1 LASIP
6 ESILP
11 PFLHLPPPQL
21 LASNFLVAIWFAVP
35 TETVRRLQ
43 LEEFAKE
50 KQVSFAITLAVKFVD
65 IMRMI

>member
-1 LASIP
+1 ML
-6 ESILP
+6 
-11 PFLHLPPPQL
+11 PQL

-50 KQVSFAITLAVKFVD
+50 KQVSFAIPLAVKFVD
-65 IMRMI
+65 IIRTI